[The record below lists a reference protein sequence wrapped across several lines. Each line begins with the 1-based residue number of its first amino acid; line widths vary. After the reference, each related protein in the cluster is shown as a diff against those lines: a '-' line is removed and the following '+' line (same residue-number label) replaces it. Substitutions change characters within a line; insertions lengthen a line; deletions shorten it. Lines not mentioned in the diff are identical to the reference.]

1 MYFSTLVLA
10 SLAIICLSAPS
21 VSADQQPIGAS
32 EPNTISSSWTKE
44 LISLHRHLI
53 TTESISGNEYDVGK
67 WLSKYLKDD
76 DWTIETQKVNHDSSR
91 LNILA
96 YPGKVRNPDL
106 LISSHI
112 DTVPPFYPYKIYSND
127 SETIISGRGS
137 VDAKASVAAQ
147 IIATKKLLAE
157 KKLKKDDVAL
167 LYVVGEEVHGDGM
180 RAANALELTPK
191 TIIFGEPTE
200 GKLATGHKGML
211 GFTINAF
218 GKAAHSG
225 YPWLGRSA
233 NEVLVKSL
241 SALMQLG
248 LELPKSDKYGST
260 TINLGKIE
268 GGVAGNVVAQN
279 ATAQIAIRIAA
290 GTPDDIGKR
299 VVEVIKEATEEFK
312 LPGHEDEEMFEIVFA
327 GKGYG
332 PVDIDHDVEG
342 FGTITVNYG
351 TDIPNLEKLDGQKR
365 YLYGPGS
372 ILVAHSDHEAITLT
386 DLKTAVKDY
395 EKLILHSFV

>member
-1 MYFSTLVLA
+1 MHLSALVFA
-10 SLAIICLSAPS
+10 SLASVCLSAPS
-21 VSADQQPIGAS
+21 ASVEQQPIGAS
-32 EPNTISSSWTKE
+32 EPNSIGSTWTKE

-53 TTESISGNEYDVGK
+53 STESISGNEYDVGK
-67 WLSKYLKDD
+67 WLSDHLKHEG
-76 DWTIETQKVNHDSSR
+76 WTIETQKVNNDSSR

-96 YPGKVRNPDL
+96 YPGKTRNADL

-157 KKLKKDDVAL
+157 KKLKPDEVAL

-200 GKLATGHKGML
+200 GKLAAGHKGML
-211 GFTINAF
+211 GFTLNAF

-233 NEVLVKSL
+233 NEVLVQAL
-241 SALMQLG
+241 SALMQLS

-260 TINLGKIE
+260 TINIGKIE

-279 ATAQIAIRIAA
+279 ASAQIAIRIAA
-290 GTPDDIGKR
+290 GTPEEIGKR
-299 VVEVIKEATEEFK
+299 VHKAIKSATDEFK
-312 LPGHEDEEMFEIVFA
+312 APGHEDEDMFEIVFA
-327 GKGYG
+327 SKGYA
-332 PVDIDHDVEG
+332 PVDIDHDVDG

-372 ILVAHSDHEAITLT
+372 ILVAHSDHEAITLS
-386 DLKTAVKDY
+386 DLETAVQDY
-395 EKLILHSFV
+395 EKLILHSLS

>member
-10 SLAIICLSAPS
+10 SLATTCLSAPS

-44 LISLHRHLI
+44 LISLHQ
-53 TTESISGNEYDVGK
+53 SISGNEYDVGK

-76 DWTIETQKVNHDSSR
+76 DWTIETQKVNNDSSR

-200 GKLATGHKGML
+200 GKLATG
-211 GFTINAF
+211 
-218 GKAAHSG
+218 
-225 YPWLGRSA
+225 YPWLSRSA